1 MPNLEENVEA
11 ELGRLVVRQQQLRDR
26 RNLLIML
33 EDFRSNGPLMRKGSD
48 ADKTSELEKIEQ
60 EMKELEEKEEQL
72 QGLGQKTKK
81 EEDIQNVINMG
92 GVAVFPA
99 SINAVVAPPPPGPAP
114 QIILDVENLPPA
126 PSNTMC
132 PSCHQYIVTE
142 TATRVGSTAWLV
154 CVMTVLF
161 GCVLGCC
168 LLPFCTNCFKDIV
181 HKCPKCRSQ
190 IHVCKKL

>member
-1 MPNLEENVEA
+1 MPNLEDNIEA

-26 RNLLIML
+26 HNLLVML
-33 EDFRSNGPLMRKGSD
+33 EDFRSNGPLKRKGSD
-48 ADKTSELEKIEQ
+48 ANKNSELEKIKQ

-72 QGLGQKTKK
+72 RRQGNKTRK

-92 GVAVFPA
+92 GVPVLPA
-99 SINAVVAPPPPGPAP
+99 SIDAIIAAPPPGPAP
-114 QIILDVENLPPA
+114 QIILDVDNLPPA

-132 PSCHQYIVTE
+132 PSCHQYIITE
-142 TATRVGSTAWLV
+142 TVTRVGSTAWLV
-154 CVMTVLF
+154 CIMSAMV